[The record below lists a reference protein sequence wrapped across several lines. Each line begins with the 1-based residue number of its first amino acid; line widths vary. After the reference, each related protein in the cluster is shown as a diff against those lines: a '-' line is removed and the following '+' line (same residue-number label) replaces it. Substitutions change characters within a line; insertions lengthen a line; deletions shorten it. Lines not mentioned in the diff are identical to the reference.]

1 MIHANAF
8 HMSVTIEPVAE
19 ALARIAAGGSQVT
32 SVRRLEGVTGGK
44 A

>member
-19 ALARIAAGGSQVT
+19 ALVRIGAAGSQIT
-32 SVRRLEGVTGGK
+32 SVRRLGGAK
-44 A
+44 